1 MLFWVKYNKNALDQ
15 THHVDL
21 DATVFFFY
29 NLFKDFLLGGNI
41 HAAPSVDVALGY
53 LQFLL
58 R

>member
-1 MLFWVKYNKNALDQ
+1 MKYNKNALDQ
-15 THHVDL
+15 THHVDF